1 MPDRL
6 AGAFP
11 VADDGSG
18 GTGFDTDFAMRCA
31 NSRGKSQDQPV
42 GLPQLRL
49 IALQLLTRRDHSRA
63 ELKAKL
69 APRAGCADDVD
80 AVLDALQA
88 ERLLSDSRYASQ
100 RVTARAARYGD
111 ARLRVELRQHGVGDD
126 DIAAALPVAGD
137 EAARCR
143 SVWAKKFGVLPAT
156 AEERARQM
164 RFLQYR
170 GFSGDAIRSV
180 MRGDDA

>member
-1 MPDRL
+1 MPEQL
-6 AGAFP
+6 AGP
-11 VADDGSG
+11 S
-18 GTGFDTDFAMRCA
+18 
-31 NSRGKSQDQPV
+31 
-42 GLPQLRL
+42 QLRL
-49 IALQLLTRRDHSRA
+49 LALQLLTRRDHSRA
-63 ELKAKL
+63 ELQAKL
-69 APRAGCADDVD
+69 APRAVCAQDLD
-80 AVLDALQA
+80 AVLDALQD

-100 RVTARAARYGD
+100 RISARAGRYGD
-111 ARLRVELRQHGVGDD
+111 ARLRVDLRQHGVGDD
-126 DIAAALPVAGD
+126 DIAAALPAAGD

-156 AEERARQM
+156 VEERARQI